1 MKGMIQML
9 KAMKE
14 LNFSAMMLVNP
25 VLSVILPAY
34 FIFGARLNIM
44 LYIALI
50 SLFTA
55 LMSAF
60 SLAAMFPMTGPAP
73 SIPRTMKWAA
83 NNRSMMNGAAGFYDM
98 ACIFPATRK
107 NFVSLFCTVWIII
120 LSVMVMEFDAS
131 LLFNFNEAAG
141 YGLSAFA
148 VCFLIMTVAVPNV
161 IYYKPSRNY
170 FGMVLIVLGFLFGF
184 VLVMADMVD
193 LTIPFVL
200 PRAASALIALAG
212 LLYNIAFFCKT
223 AFKGD
228 FARNGEKTN

>member
-1 MKGMIQML
+1 MF

-14 LNFSAMMLVNP
+14 LNLSAMTLVNP
-25 VLSVILPAY
+25 VISVTIPAY
-34 FIFGARLNIM
+34 FIFGARLNVM
-44 LYIALI
+44 LGIALI

-55 LMSAF
+55 FMSAF

-107 NFVSLFCTVWIII
+107 NYVSSFCSVWLII
-120 LSVMVMEFDAS
+120 LSAMVMEFDAA
-131 LLFNFNEAAG
+131 LLFNFNEG
-141 YGLSAFA
+141 VEYSFSAFA
-148 VCFLIMTVAVPNV
+148 VCFLMMTVAVPNV

-170 FGMVLIVLGFLFGF
+170 FGMVLIVLGLLFGF
-184 VLVMADMVD
+184 VLVMADMVE

-200 PRAASALIALAG
+200 PRAVSALITLAG
-212 LLYNIAFFCKT
+212 LLYNIAFFYKT
-223 AFKGD
+223 AFIGS
-228 FARNGEKTN
+228 FARNGEKTV

>member
-1 MKGMIQML
+1 MF

-25 VLSVILPAY
+25 VISVIIPAY
-34 FIFGARLNIM
+34 FIFGARLNVM
-44 LYIALI
+44 LFIALI

-83 NNRSMMNGAAGFYDM
+83 NSRSMMNGAAGFYDM

-107 NFVSLFCTVWIII
+107 NFVSSFCSVWLLI
-120 LSVMVMEFDAS
+120 LSVMVMEFDAA
-131 LLFNFNEAAG
+131 LLFNFNEGVG
-141 YGLSAFA
+141 YSFSAFA
-148 VCFLIMTVAVPNV
+148 VCFLMMTVAVPNV

-170 FGMVLIVLGFLFGF
+170 FGMILMVLGFLFGF

-200 PRAASALIALAG
+200 PRAVSALITLAG
-212 LLYNIAFFCKT
+212 FLYNIAFFYKT
-223 AFKGD
+223 AFTGS
-228 FARNGEKTN
+228 FARNGEKTV

>member
-1 MKGMIQML
+1 MF

-25 VLSVILPAY
+25 VISVIIPAY
-34 FIFGARLNIM
+34 FIFGARLNVM
-44 LYIALI
+44 LGIALI

-55 LMSAF
+55 LISAF

-98 ACIFPATRK
+98 ACLFPATRK
-107 NFVSLFCTVWIII
+107 NFVSSFCTVWLII
-120 LSVMVMEFDAS
+120 LSAMVMEFDAA
-131 LLFNFNEAAG
+131 LFFNFSEGVG
-141 YGLSAFA
+141 YSFSAFA
-148 VCFLIMTVAVPNV
+148 VCFLMMTVAVPNV

-170 FGMVLIVLGFLFGF
+170 FGMILMVLGFLFGF

-200 PRAASALIALAG
+200 PRAVSALITLAG
-212 LLYNIAFFCKT
+212 FLYNIAFFYKT
-223 AFKGD
+223 AFTGS
-228 FARNGEKTN
+228 FARNGEKTV

>member
-1 MKGMIQML
+1 MF

-25 VLSVILPAY
+25 VISVIIPAY

-44 LYIALI
+44 LFIALI
-50 SLFTA
+50 SVFTA
-55 LMSAF
+55 FMSAF
-60 SLAAMFPMTGPAP
+60 SLAAMFPMTGPVP

-107 NFVSLFCTVWIII
+107 SFVSSFCTVWLII
-120 LSVMVMEFDAS
+120 LSVMVMEFDAA
-131 LLFNFNEAAG
+131 LLFNFNEGVG
-141 YGLSAFA
+141 YSFSAFA
-148 VCFLIMTVAVPNV
+148 VCYLMMTVAVPNV

-170 FGMVLIVLGFLFGF
+170 FGMVLVVLDLLFGF

-193 LTIPFVL
+193 MTIPFVL
-200 PRAASALIALAG
+200 PRVASALITLAG
-212 LLYNIAFFCKT
+212 FLYNIAFFYKT
-223 AFKGD
+223 AFIGS
-228 FARNGEKTN
+228 FARNGEKTV

>member
-1 MKGMIQML
+1 MF

-25 VLSVILPAY
+25 VISVIIPAY
-34 FIFGARLNIM
+34 FIFGAKLNVM
-44 LYIALI
+44 LFIALI

-55 LMSAF
+55 LISAF

-98 ACIFPATRK
+98 ACIFPASRK
-107 NFVSLFCTVWIII
+107 NFVSSFCTVWLLI
-120 LSVMVMEFDAS
+120 LSVMVMEFDAA
-131 LLFNFNEAAG
+131 LLFNFNEGAE
-141 YGLSAFA
+141 YGFTAFA
-148 VCFLIMTVAVPNV
+148 VCFLMMTMAVPNV

-170 FGMVLIVLGFLFGF
+170 FGMVLIVLDFLFEF

-200 PRAASALIALAG
+200 PRAASALTALAG
-212 LLYNIAFFCKT
+212 LLYNIAFFRKT
-223 AFKGD
+223 AFIGD
-228 FARNGEKTN
+228 FARNGEKTV